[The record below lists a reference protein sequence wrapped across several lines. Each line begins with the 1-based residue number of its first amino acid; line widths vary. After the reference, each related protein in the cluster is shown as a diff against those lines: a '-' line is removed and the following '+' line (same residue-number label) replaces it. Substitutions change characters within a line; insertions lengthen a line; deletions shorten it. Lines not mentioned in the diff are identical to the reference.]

1 MVQFVKKLLYEMCNS
16 IIAWINSQIPPA
28 CGLIVNFGYD
38 VLYLTAALTETH
50 MNKTAEE
57 SNRGKERMG
66 RMQIRIYWASGN
78 SGPGDA
84 KAL

>member
-1 MVQFVKKLLYEMCNS
+1 MFD
-16 IIAWINSQIPPA
+16 
-28 CGLIVNFGYD
+28 GNFGYD
-38 VLYLTAALTETH
+38 VLYSTAALTEAH

-66 RMQIRIYWASGN
+66 RMIYWASGER
-78 SGPGDA
+78 GPGDA

>member
-1 MVQFVKKLLYEMCNS
+1 MCNS

-28 CGLIVNFGYD
+28 CLIVNFGYD
-38 VLYLTAALTETH
+38 ILYLTAALTEAH
-50 MNKTAEE
+50 INKIAEE

-66 RMQIRIYWASGN
+66 RMQIRIYWASGDR
-78 SGPGDA
+78 GPGDV